1 MTCPAV
7 VTGIRSSL
15 GRFQESPAVSVMISQ
30 TTEYALRAVVYLATN
45 SDRLVSRNTIA
56 EATCVPTDYL
66 TKVLQGLDRA
76 NIVVAQRGPGGGY
89 QLHDS
94 PEDIS
99 VYDVVEAISAVP
111 RIRECP
117 LGIKEHAKLCPL
129 HKRLDEA
136 AELVEKAYRATKIS
150 ELIPATKSGVSC
162 KFPKVE

>member
-1 MTCPAV
+1 
-7 VTGIRSSL
+7 
-15 GRFQESPAVSVMISQ
+15 MISQ

-56 EATCVPTDYL
+56 EATCVPTEYL

-76 NIVVAQRGPGGGY
+76 NIVTAQRGPGGGY

-117 LGIKEHAKLCPL
+117 LGLEEHATLCPL
-129 HKRLDEA
+129 HKRIDEA
-136 AELVEKAYRATKIS
+136 AALVEKAFRETTIS
-150 ELIPATKSGVSC
+150 ELIPGAKPGSSC
-162 KFPKVE
+162 KFPRAK